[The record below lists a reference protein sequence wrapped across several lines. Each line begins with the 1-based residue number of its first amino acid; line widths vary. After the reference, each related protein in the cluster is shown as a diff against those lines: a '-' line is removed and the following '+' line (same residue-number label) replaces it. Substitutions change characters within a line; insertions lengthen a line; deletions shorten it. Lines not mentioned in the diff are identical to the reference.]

1 MMSGDNASKGRSHLH
16 LSGIIESA
24 IEGIITI
31 NQSGEILSMNPSAE
45 RLFGYLEKE
54 TVYKNIQMLMP
65 EPYKSEHDGYISNYL
80 LSQKPKIIG
89 KAREVIG
96 LRKNGQEFP
105 MWLSVIEF
113 CDNNTRYFTGFISDL
128 SAEKA
133 NLQKALNYEHI
144 LESSLSEIYIF
155 NADTLKFI
163 HINKGALLNLQY
175 SFEDL
180 KNKSPVD
187 IKPEFT
193 DETFRKR
200 IAPLKDNDLKKLLFT
215 TWHLR
220 KDGSTYPIEVYLE
233 MTEFENQ
240 KSIVAFI
247 VDISERISAQERARE
262 NENQLAHLERLSIIG
277 EMTAGIAHE
286 INQPLAAINT
296 YANAGIHRLDRV
308 ELDVTK
314 LKQLFDKIGD
324 ASHRVSEI
332 ITHLRSMLKPRSKQI
347 EHLDINRVIHETI
360 EFIQVDARSN
370 NFHFNLKLS
379 ESLPKILGDP
389 IQLQQV
395 ITNLIRNSMDA
406 TIIKNNQENEIMI
419 SSEELIADKS
429 IKVSIRDSGCG
440 IDSKV
445 ENNIF
450 SPFYTTK
457 ESGLG
462 IGLSIC
468 QAIIQSHNG
477 RLWHTKNS
485 DSGVTFHFTL
495 HAVLAQDNE

>member
-1 MMSGDNASKGRSHLH
+1 MMSGDNASKGLSHLQ

-24 IEGIITI
+24 LEGIITI

-54 TVYKNIQMLMP
+54 TVYKNIKMLMP
-65 EPYKSEHDGYISNYL
+65 EPYKREHDGYILNYL

-89 KAREVIG
+89 SGREVIG

-105 MWLSVIEF
+105 MWLSVTEF
-113 CDNNTRYFTGFISDL
+113 YDNNTRYFTGFVSDL
-128 SAEKA
+128 SAEKV

-144 LESSLSEIYIF
+144 LERSLNEIYIF

-180 KNKSPVD
+180 KNKTPVD

-200 IAPLKDNDLKKLLFT
+200 IAPLKDNDLEKLIFT
-215 TWHLR
+215 TRHLR
-220 KDGSTYPIEVYLE
+220 KDGSTYPIEVHLE

-247 VDISERISAQERARE
+247 LDISERVSAQERARKDE
-262 NENQLAHLERLSIIG
+262 DQLAHMDRLSIIG
-277 EMTAGIAHE
+277 EMTASITHE

-296 YANAGIHRLDRV
+296 YVNAGIHRLDTV
-308 ELDVTK
+308 DLDAAK
-314 LKQLFDKIGD
+314 IKQLFGKIGA
-324 ASHRVSEI
+324 ASLRVSEI
-332 ITHLRSMLKPRSKQI
+332 IAHLRLMLKPKSKQI
-347 EHLDINRVIHETI
+347 EHLDINRVIHEAM
-360 EFIQVDARSN
+360 ELMRVDARSN
-370 NFHFNLKLS
+370 KFHFNLQLS
-379 ESLPKILGDP
+379 ERLPKVLGDR

-395 ITNLIRNSMDA
+395 ILNIIRNAMDA
-406 TIIKNNQENEIMI
+406 TAIKNNQAGEIII
-419 SSEELIADKS
+419 SSEKLINEKS
-429 IKVSIRDSGCG
+429 IKVSIKDSGCG
-440 IDSKV
+440 IDSSI
-445 ENNIF
+445 EDNIF
-450 SPFYTTK
+450 TPFHTTK

-468 QAIIQSHNG
+468 QTIIQSHNG
-477 RLWHTKNS
+477 RLWYTRNS

-495 HAVLAQDNE
+495 DAVLDEDNE